1 MDRKINRAL
10 AAARSGR
17 GRLHRYPHSTSMN
30 QRGYAGRGN
39 EPDDIAVKSRPVDEI
54 LKVAG
59 FRLPGAMPQAKLELD
74 LRPNVRL
81 TTRAVP
87 LARVELGLAP
97 YILGHDPV

>member
-59 FRLPGAMPQAKLELD
+59 VRLPGAWNWAWPHIFWATILFD
-74 LRPNVRL
+74 LRV
-81 TTRAVP
+81 
-87 LARVELGLAP
+87 
-97 YILGHDPV
+97 